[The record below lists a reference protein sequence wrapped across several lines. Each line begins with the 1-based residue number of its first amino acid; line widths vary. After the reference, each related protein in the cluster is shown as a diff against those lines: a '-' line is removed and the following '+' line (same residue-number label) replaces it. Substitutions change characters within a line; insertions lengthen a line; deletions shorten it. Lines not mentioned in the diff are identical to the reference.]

1 MERDDSRSVRLLE
14 TLPGPGIQQCLRLAL
29 CSAQF
34 SEAMPGQYC
43 LLANR
48 TERWPCSYVSLPGV
62 DGRFLVTTRSAHP
75 LGQPGELLGYSG
87 PLGSAWPVPLQS
99 ARLLAITR
107 GEGILALLCM
117 LDEIR
122 CWLPWVQVRLL
133 HDGLPLERLPN
144 ECRAWLHK
152 QAKAPRDSSSG
163 WRQLTHQLQEFQP
176 DTVYGCAPAQVARQA
191 ARMCWQK
198 GVSPQRIWLR
208 SDHMPRPTWGDH
220 LPLDGPVQRY
230 DRVLAALKWAPPAG

>member
-1 MERDDSRSVRLLE
+1 M
-14 TLPGPGIQQCLRLAL
+14 
-29 CSAQF
+29 
-34 SEAMPGQYC
+34 
-43 LLANR
+43 
-48 TERWPCSYVSLPGV
+48 
-62 DGRFLVTTRSAHP
+62 TTRSAHP

-87 PLGSAWPVPLQS
+87 PLGSARPVPLQS

-107 GEGILALLCM
+107 GEGVLALLCM

-144 ECRAWLHK
+144 ECRAWLRK
-152 QAKAPRDSSSG
+152 QATAPRDSSSG
-163 WRQLTHQLQEFQP
+163 WRQLTHQLQEFRP

-198 GVSPQRIWLR
+198 GVSPRRIWLR
-208 SDHMPRPTWGDH
+208 SDHMPQPIWGARPSGWAGPTLRQGSGGAQVGSSNRLRFSRPCKSTSRTSRPTHFTNPARVKRLNNRLTVSRGKVEVVGDIASGH
-220 LPLDGPVQRY
+220 RQVENVCAQTAF
-230 DRVLAALKWAPPAG
+230 VIAL